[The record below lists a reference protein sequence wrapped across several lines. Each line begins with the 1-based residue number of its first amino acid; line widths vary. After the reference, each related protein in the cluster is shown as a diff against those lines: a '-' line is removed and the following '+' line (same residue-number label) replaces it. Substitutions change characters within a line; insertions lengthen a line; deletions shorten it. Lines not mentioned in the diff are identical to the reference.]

1 MMLKVSYKLDYKS
14 FYKILDEKG
23 LTFAA
28 VGKLASASPSHVA
41 SLASSDKCAS
51 IEIATAIANAL
62 GVKLEE
68 LFEKKI
74 RERRTYRR
82 VLS

>member
-1 MMLKVSYKLDYKS
+1 MLKVSYKLDYKA

-23 LTFAA
+23 LTFASVA
-28 VGKLASASPSHVA
+28 KLSTVSPSHVA
-41 SLASSDKCAS
+41 SLVSSAKCAS
-51 IEIATAIANAL
+51 LEIATAISNAL
-62 GVKLEE
+62 GVKLEA

-74 RERRTYRR
+74 RESRRYRR

>member
-1 MMLKVSYKLDYKS
+1 MMLKISYKLDYKK
-14 FYKILDEKG
+14 FYSILDDRG

-28 VGKLASASPSHVA
+28 VAKIATVSPSHVA
-41 SLASSDKCAS
+41 SLVSSDKCAS
-51 IEIATAIANAL
+51 LDIATSISNAL
-62 GVKLEE
+62 GVKLES

-74 RERRTYRR
+74 RESRTYRR